1 MNYNTFINKDL
12 RKRSIPTEKH
22 HPRLR
27 WGLFAIG
34 CIAIGA
40 VIAHTPD
47 SDVNAENNTTNSV
60 RTEILELQNTTTNS
74 TGFTRLKQPLALPEN
89 PLAPVEISHSESKLN
104 QWENIRIK
112 SGDSLS
118 SLFGRTNIHASQL
131 IELMDIKSV
140 KEHLV
145 KIHPGEQIKLDH
157 DFNGQLL
164 GLHYDIDFKKS
175 LMVER
180 IDGRLQ
186 STIIEHDIDARPH
199 HATGII
205 NDSLFLA
212 AQAAGLSD
220 NMTMEL
226 AAIFGWDIDFVL
238 DIRKG
243 DSFSVVYEQIYKNG
257 NLIKDG
263 NILAAEFNNQGKS
276 YRAVRYKDPKTNKVA
291 YFTEDGKNLRKAFLR
306 SPVKFSHISSKFTTK
321 RYHPVLHKYRSHKG
335 IDYAA
340 RRGTPIRSSGEGK
353 IIFRGKKG
361 GYGNVVII
369 KHGSRYSTLYAHLS
383 KFDRKARSGQRVK
396 QGQII
401 GYVGSSG
408 LATGPHLH
416 YEFRVNGVHRNPL
429 TVRFPSAKSISKQH
443 LASFRADTSNLFAQL
458 DVLNRNQLAL
468 NQ

>member
-12 RKRSIPTEKH
+12 RKRNISTEKH
-22 HPRLR
+22 HPVLR
-27 WGLFAIG
+27 WGLFAVG

-40 VIAHTPD
+40 VIANTGD
-47 SDVNAENNTTNSV
+47 SDTKNTLQTELLNINESVN
-60 RTEILELQNTTTNS
+60 NS
-74 TGFTRLKQPLALPEN
+74 TDFTRLSQPLALPEN
-89 PLAPVEISHSESKLN
+89 PLTPVEISHTENKFTN
-104 QWENIRIK
+104 WENITVK
-112 SGDSLS
+112 AGDSLS
-118 SLFGRTNIHASQL
+118 EIFGRIDINASQL
-131 IELMDIKSV
+131 AELMKISSAK
-140 KEHLV
+140 KHLL
-145 KIHPGEQIKLDH
+145 KIMPGEQIQLDH

-164 GLHYDIDFKKS
+164 GLHYDIDFKTS
-175 LMVER
+175 LLVER
-180 IDGRLQ
+180 SPAGLA
-186 STIIEHDIDARPH
+186 STIIEHNIDARPH
-199 HATGII
+199 HATGVI
-205 NDSLFLA
+205 NDSLFIA
-212 AQAAGLSD
+212 AQEAGLTD

-226 AAIFGWDIDFVL
+226 AGIFGWDIDFVL

-243 DSFSVVYEQIYKNG
+243 DSFSLVYEEIYKNG
-257 NLIKDG
+257 KKIKDG
-263 NILAAEFNNQGKS
+263 NILAAEFINRGKS
-276 YRAVRYKDPKTNKVA
+276 FRAVRYEDPKTKKIA
-291 YFTEDGKNLRKAFLR
+291 YFSENGKNLRKAFLR
-306 SPVKFSHISSKFTTK
+306 SPVKFSYISSKFSNK

-353 IIFRGKKG
+353 VIFRGKKG

-383 KFDRKARSGQRVK
+383 KFDRKARRWSKVK

-443 LASFRADTSNLFAQL
+443 LASFRADTTHLFAQL

>member
-12 RKRSIPTEKH
+12 RKRNISTEKH
-22 HPRLR
+22 HPVLR
-27 WGLFAIG
+27 WGLFAAG

-40 VIAHTPD
+40 VIANTGD
-47 SDVNAENNTTNSV
+47 SDPDNTLQTELLNINESVN
-60 RTEILELQNTTTNS
+60 NS
-74 TGFTRLKQPLALPEN
+74 TDFTRLSQPLALPEN
-89 PLAPVEISHSESKLN
+89 PLTPVEISHTENKFTN
-104 QWENIRIK
+104 WENITVK

-118 SLFGRTNIHASQL
+118 GIFGRIDINASQL
-131 IELMDIKSV
+131 AELMKISSV
-140 KEHLV
+140 KKHLL
-145 KIHPGEQIKLDH
+145 KIMPGEQIQLDH

-164 GLHYDIDFKKS
+164 GLHYDIDFKTS
-175 LMVER
+175 LLVER
-180 IDGRLQ
+180 SPAGLA
-186 STIIEHDIDARPH
+186 STIIEHNIDARPH

-212 AQAAGLSD
+212 AQEAGLTD

-226 AAIFGWDIDFVL
+226 AGIFGWDIDFVL

-243 DSFSVVYEQIYKNG
+243 DSFSLVYEEIYKNG
-257 NLIKDG
+257 KKIKDG
-263 NILAAEFNNQGKS
+263 NILAAEFINRGKS
-276 YRAVRYKDPKTNKVA
+276 FRAVRYEDPKTKKTA
-291 YFTEDGKNLRKAFLR
+291 YFSESGKNLRKAFLR
-306 SPVKFSHISSKFTTK
+306 SPVKFSYISSKFSNK

-353 IIFRGKKG
+353 VIFRGKKG

-383 KFDRKARSGQRVK
+383 KFNRKARRWSKVK

-443 LASFRADTSNLFAQL
+443 LASFRADTTHLFAQL

>member
-12 RKRSIPTEKH
+12 RKRPVSANRS

-27 WGLFAIG
+27 WGLFSIG

-47 SDVNAENNTTNSV
+47 SDTESGIQAELI
-60 RTEILELQNTTTNS
+60 EIQTPELNS
-74 TGFTRLKQPLALPEN
+74 TVFERLHQPLALPEN
-89 PLAPVEISHSESKLN
+89 PLAPVEISHEENKLK
-104 QWENIRIK
+104 QWSSVRIK
-112 SGDSLS
+112 PGDSLS
-118 SLFGRTNIHASQL
+118 SIFDRTEINPGQL
-131 IELMDIKSV
+131 IELLKIKTA
-140 KEHLV
+140 KQHLL
-145 KIHPGEQIKLDH
+145 KIHPGEEIKIDH
-157 DFNGQLL
+157 DFNGELL
-164 GLHYDIDFKKS
+164 GLYYDIDFEQS
-175 LMVER
+175 LLVER
-180 IDGRLQ
+180 KNGQLE
-186 STIIEHDIDARPH
+186 STLIKHDIDARPQ
-199 HATGII
+199 HATGEIT
-205 NDSLFLA
+205 DSLFVA
-212 AQAAGLSD
+212 AQEAGLSD

-243 DSFSVVYEQIYKNG
+243 DSFSLVYEHIYKNG
-257 NLIKDG
+257 TKVKDG
-263 NILAAEFNNQGKS
+263 NILAAEFINKGKS
-276 YRAVRYKDPKTNKVA
+276 YRAVRYQDPKTKKTA
-291 YFTEDGKNLRKAFLR
+291 YYTEEGRNLRKAFLR
-306 SPVKFSHISSKFTTK
+306 SPVKFSYISSKFTNK

-353 IIFRGKKG
+353 VVFRGKKG

-383 KFDRKARSGQRVK
+383 KFNRKIRSGSRVK

-429 TVRFPSAKSISKQH
+429 TVKFPSAKSISKQH
-443 LASFRADTSNLFAQL
+443 LASFKQETSQLFAQL
-458 DVLNRNQLAL
+458 AVLNRNQLAL

>member
-1 MNYNTFINKDL
+1 VNYNTFINKDF
-12 RKRSIPTEKH
+12 RKRPVKVSKS
-22 HPRLR
+22 HPGLR
-27 WGLFAIG
+27 WSLFTAG

-47 SDVNAENNTTNSV
+47 EEENTDIQAELI
-60 RTEILELQNTTTNS
+60 EIQSPDDNS
-74 TGFTRLKQPLALPEN
+74 TAFKRLHQPLALPEN
-89 PLAPVEISHSESKLN
+89 PLEPVEVSKDENKLK
-104 QWENIRIK
+104 QWQSIEVK

-118 SLFGRTNIHASQL
+118 SIFDRAEIKPSQL
-131 IELMDIKSV
+131 VELLKIKTV
-140 KEHLV
+140 KQQLL
-145 KIHPGEQIKLDH
+145 KIHPGEDIKIDH

-164 GLHYDIDFKKS
+164 GLHYDISFEQS

-180 IDGRLQ
+180 KEGQLV
-186 STIIEHDIDARPH
+186 STIIQHDIDARPT
-199 HATGII
+199 HATGMIE
-205 NDSLFLA
+205 DSLFLA
-212 AQAAGLSD
+212 AQQAGLTD

-243 DSFSVVYEQIYKNG
+243 DSFSLIYEEIFKDGQKV
-257 NLIKDG
+257 KDG
-263 NILAAEFNNQGKS
+263 NILAAEFINKGKS
-276 YRAVRYKDPKTNKVA
+276 FRAVRYQDPKTKKIA
-291 YFTEDGKNLRKAFLR
+291 YYSEEGRNLRKAFLR
-306 SPVKFSHISSKFTTK
+306 SPVKFSYISSKFTK
-321 RYHPVLHKYRSHKG
+321 RRYHPVLHKYRSHKG

-353 IIFRGKKG
+353 VVFRGKKG

-383 KFDRKARSGQRVK
+383 KFNRKIRTGRKVK
-396 QGQII
+396 QGQVI

-443 LASFRADTSNLFAQL
+443 LTGFKQDTSQLFAQL
-458 DVLNRNQLAL
+458 GVINRNQLAL

>member
-1 MNYNTFINKDL
+1 VNYNTFINKDL
-12 RKRSIPTEKH
+12 RKRNISTEKH
-22 HPRLR
+22 HPVLR
-27 WGLFAIG
+27 WGLFAAG

-40 VIAHTPD
+40 VIANTGD
-47 SDVNAENNTTNSV
+47 SETNDSVQAELLNINDTKS
-60 RTEILELQNTTTNS
+60 TNS
-74 TGFTRLKQPLALPEN
+74 TEFTRLSQPLALPEN
-89 PLAPVEISHSESKLN
+89 PLVPVEVSHTENKFKN
-104 QWENIRIK
+104 WENITVK
-112 SGDSLS
+112 PGDSLS
-118 SLFGRTNIHASQL
+118 GIFGQADINASQL
-131 IELMDIKSV
+131 AELMNIKSA
-140 KEHLV
+140 KKHLL
-145 KIHPGEQIKLDH
+145 KIIPGEKIQLDH
-157 DFNGQLL
+157 DYNGQLL
-164 GLHYDIDFKKS
+164 GLHYDIDFKTS
-175 LMVER
+175 LLVER
-180 IDGRLQ
+180 SGAGLQ
-186 STIIEHDIDARPH
+186 STIIEHNIDARPH
-199 HATGII
+199 HVTGTI

-212 AQAAGLSD
+212 AQNAGLTD

-226 AAIFGWDIDFVL
+226 AGIFGWDIDFVL
-238 DIRKG
+238 DIREG
-243 DSFSVVYEQIYKNG
+243 DSFSLVYEEIYKNG
-257 NLIKDG
+257 QKIKDG
-263 NILAAEFNNQGKS
+263 NILAAEFINRGKS
-276 YRAVRYKDPKTNKVA
+276 FRAVRYEDPKTKKIA
-291 YFTEDGKNLRKAFLR
+291 YFSEDGKNLRKAFLR
-306 SPVKFSHISSKFTTK
+306 SPVKFSYISSKFTNK

-383 KFDRKARSGQRVK
+383 KFDRKARYGRKVK

-429 TVRFPSAKSISKQH
+429 TVRFPSAKPISKQH
-443 LASFRADTSNLFAQL
+443 LASFRADTSHLFAQL

>member
-12 RKRSIPTEKH
+12 RKRNISTDKH
-22 HPRLR
+22 HPVLR

-34 CIAIGA
+34 CITLGA
-40 VIAHTPD
+40 VIANTGD
-47 SDVNAENNTTNSV
+47 SDKKEDIQTELLNINTPVN
-60 RTEILELQNTTTNS
+60 NS
-74 TGFTRLKQPLALPEN
+74 TEFTRLSQPLALPEN
-89 PLAPVEISHSESKLN
+89 PLTPVEISHTENKFTN
-104 QWENIRIK
+104 WENITVK

-118 SLFGRTNIHASQL
+118 GIFGRVDINANQL
-131 IELMDIKSV
+131 AELMKISSV
-140 KEHLV
+140 KKHLL
-145 KIHPGEQIKLDH
+145 KIMPGEQIQLDH

-164 GLHYDIDFKKS
+164 GLHYDIDFKTS
-175 LMVER
+175 LLVER
-180 IDGRLQ
+180 SPAGLE
-186 STIIEHDIDARPH
+186 STIIEHNIDSRPQH
-199 HATGII
+199 TSGTI

-212 AQAAGLSD
+212 AQNAGLTD

-226 AAIFGWDIDFVL
+226 AGIFGWDIDFVL

-243 DSFSVVYEQIYKNG
+243 DSFSLVYEEIYKNG
-257 NLIKDG
+257 QKIKDG
-263 NILAAEFNNQGKS
+263 NILAAEFINRGKS
-276 YRAVRYKDPKTNKVA
+276 YRAVRYEDPKTKKIA
-291 YFTEDGKNLRKAFLR
+291 YFSENGKNLRKAFLR
-306 SPVKFSHISSKFTTK
+306 SPVNFSYISSKFTSR

-353 IIFRGKKG
+353 VVFRGKKG

-383 KFDRKARSGQRVK
+383 KFNRKARRGRKVK
-396 QGQII
+396 QGQVI

-443 LASFRADTSNLFAQL
+443 LASFRADTTHLFAQL

>member
-12 RKRSIPTEKH
+12 RKRNISTDKH
-22 HPRLR
+22 HPVLR

-34 CIAIGA
+34 CITLGA
-40 VIAHTPD
+40 VIANTGD
-47 SDVNAENNTTNSV
+47 SDKKEDIQTELLNINTPVN
-60 RTEILELQNTTTNS
+60 NS
-74 TGFTRLKQPLALPEN
+74 TEFTRLSQPLALPEN
-89 PLAPVEISHSESKLN
+89 PLTPVEISHTENKFTN
-104 QWENIRIK
+104 WENITVK

-118 SLFGRTNIHASQL
+118 GIFGRVDINANQL
-131 IELMDIKSV
+131 AELMKISSV
-140 KEHLV
+140 KKHLL
-145 KIHPGEQIKLDH
+145 KIMPGEQIQLDH

-164 GLHYDIDFKKS
+164 GLHYDIDFKTS
-175 LMVER
+175 LLVER
-180 IDGRLQ
+180 SPAGLE
-186 STIIEHDIDARPH
+186 STIIEHNIDARPQH
-199 HATGII
+199 TSGTI

-212 AQAAGLSD
+212 AQNAGLTD

-226 AAIFGWDIDFVL
+226 AGIFGWDIDFVL

-243 DSFSVVYEQIYKNG
+243 DSFSLVYEEIYKNG
-257 NLIKDG
+257 QKIKDG
-263 NILAAEFNNQGKS
+263 NILAAEFINRGKS
-276 YRAVRYKDPKTNKVA
+276 YRAVRYEDPKTKKIA
-291 YFTEDGKNLRKAFLR
+291 YFSENGKNLRKAFLR
-306 SPVKFSHISSKFTTK
+306 SPVNFSYISSKFTSR

-353 IIFRGKKG
+353 VVFRGKKG

-383 KFDRKARSGQRVK
+383 KFNRKARRGRKVK
-396 QGQII
+396 QGQVI

-443 LASFRADTSNLFAQL
+443 LASFRADTTHLFAQL

>member
-12 RKRSIPTEKH
+12 RKRNISTEKH
-22 HPRLR
+22 HPVLR
-27 WGLFAIG
+27 WGLFAAG

-40 VIAHTPD
+40 VIANTGD
-47 SDVNAENNTTNSV
+47 SATDDTLQTELLNINESTN
-60 RTEILELQNTTTNS
+60 NS
-74 TGFTRLKQPLALPEN
+74 TDFTRLSQPLALPEN
-89 PLAPVEISHSESKLN
+89 PLTPVEISHTESKFTN
-104 QWENIRIK
+104 WESITVK

-118 SLFGRTNIHASQL
+118 GIFGRLDINASQL
-131 IELMDIKSV
+131 AELMKISSV
-140 KEHLV
+140 KKHLL
-145 KIHPGEQIKLDH
+145 KIMPGEQIKLDH

-164 GLHYDIDFKKS
+164 GLHYDIDFKTS
-175 LMVER
+175 LLVER
-180 IDGRLQ
+180 SPAGLA
-186 STIIEHDIDARPH
+186 STIIEHNIEARPH

-212 AQAAGLSD
+212 AQEAGLTD

-226 AAIFGWDIDFVL
+226 AGIFGWDIDFVL

-243 DSFSVVYEQIYKNG
+243 DSFSLVYEEIYKNG
-257 NLIKDG
+257 KKIKDG
-263 NILAAEFNNQGKS
+263 NILAAEFINRGKS
-276 YRAVRYKDPKTNKVA
+276 FRAVRYEDPNTKKTA
-291 YFTEDGKNLRKAFLR
+291 YFSENGTNLRKAFLR
-306 SPVKFSHISSKFTTK
+306 SPVKFSYISSKFSNK

-353 IIFRGKKG
+353 VIFRGKKG

-383 KFDRKARSGQRVK
+383 KFDRKASRWSKVK

-443 LASFRADTSNLFAQL
+443 LASFRADTTHLFAQL

>member
-12 RKRSIPTEKH
+12 RKRNISTEKH
-22 HPRLR
+22 HPVLR
-27 WGLFAIG
+27 WGLFAAG

-40 VIAHTPD
+40 VIANTGD
-47 SDVNAENNTTNSV
+47 SDPDNTLQTELLNINESVN
-60 RTEILELQNTTTNS
+60 NS
-74 TGFTRLKQPLALPEN
+74 TDFTRLSQPLALPEN
-89 PLAPVEISHSESKLN
+89 PLTPVEISHTENKFTS
-104 QWENIRIK
+104 WENITVK

-118 SLFGRTNIHASQL
+118 GIFGRIDINASQL
-131 IELMDIKSV
+131 AELMKISSV
-140 KEHLV
+140 KKHLL
-145 KIHPGEQIKLDH
+145 KIIPGEQIQLDH

-164 GLHYDIDFKKS
+164 GLHYDIDFKTS
-175 LMVER
+175 LLVER
-180 IDGRLQ
+180 SPAGLA
-186 STIIEHDIDARPH
+186 STIIEHNIDARPH

-212 AQAAGLSD
+212 AQEAGLTD

-226 AAIFGWDIDFVL
+226 AGIFGWDIDFVL

-243 DSFSVVYEQIYKNG
+243 DSFSLVYEEIYKNG
-257 NLIKDG
+257 KKIKDG
-263 NILAAEFNNQGKS
+263 NILAAEFINRGKS
-276 YRAVRYKDPKTNKVA
+276 FRAVRYEDPKTKKTA
-291 YFTEDGKNLRKAFLR
+291 YFSESGKNLRKAFLR
-306 SPVKFSHISSKFTTK
+306 SPVKFSYISSKFSNK

-353 IIFRGKKG
+353 VIFRGKKG

-383 KFDRKARSGQRVK
+383 KFNRKARRWSKVK

-443 LASFRADTSNLFAQL
+443 LASFRADTTHLFAQL

>member
-1 MNYNTFINKDL
+1 MNYNTFINKDF
-12 RKRSIPTEKH
+12 RKRHISENKT

-27 WGLFAIG
+27 WGLFLTG

-47 SDVNAENNTTNSV
+47 SEPENDIKAEL
-60 RTEILELQNTTTNS
+60 IELHSDEPTQNRIA
-74 TGFTRLKQPLALPEN
+74 FQRLHQPLALPEN
-89 PLAPVEISHSESKLN
+89 PLAPVEISET
-104 QWENIRIK
+104 ENK
-112 SGDSLS
+112 FKHWDNVKVQSGDSLS
-118 SLFGRTNIHASQL
+118 SIFERNDISPSQVV
-131 IELMDIKSV
+131 ELMSIKTA
-140 KEHLV
+140 KTHLV
-145 KIHPGEQIKLDH
+145 KIHPGENLKIDH
-157 DFNGQLL
+157 DYNGTLL
-164 GLHYDIDFKKS
+164 GLYYDLDFDKS
-175 LMVER
+175 LLVER
-180 IDGRLQ
+180 VDNRLE
-186 STIIEHDIDARPH
+186 STIIQHDIAVRPKH
-199 HATGII
+199 VTGTITE
-205 NDSLFLA
+205 SLFLGA
-212 AQAAGLSD
+212 REAGLTD

-243 DSFSVVYEQIYKNG
+243 DSFSLIYEEIYKNG
-257 NLIKDG
+257 NKVKDG
-263 NILAAEFNNQGKS
+263 NILAAEFINQGKS
-276 YRAVRYKDPKTNKVA
+276 YRAVRYEDPKTKTVA
-291 YFTEDGKNLRKAFLR
+291 YYTEDGKNLRKAFLR
-306 SPVKFSHISSKFTTK
+306 SPVKFSYISSKFTNR

-340 RRGTPIRSSGEGK
+340 RRGTPVRSSGEGK
-353 IIFRGKKG
+353 VIFRGKKG

-383 KFDRKARSGQRVK
+383 KFNRKIRTGRYVK
-396 QGQII
+396 QGQVI
-401 GYVGSSG
+401 GYVGSTG

-443 LASFRADTSNLFAQL
+443 LASFKHDTYQLFTQL

>member
-1 MNYNTFINKDL
+1 VNYNTFINKDL
-12 RKRSIPTEKH
+12 RKRNISTEKH
-22 HPRLR
+22 HPVLR
-27 WGLFAIG
+27 WGLFAAG

-40 VIAHTPD
+40 VIANTGD
-47 SDVNAENNTTNSV
+47 SDPDNTLQTELLNINESVN
-60 RTEILELQNTTTNS
+60 NS
-74 TGFTRLKQPLALPEN
+74 TDFTRLSQPLALPEN
-89 PLAPVEISHSESKLN
+89 PLTPVEISHTENKFTN
-104 QWENIRIK
+104 WENITVK

-118 SLFGRTNIHASQL
+118 GIFGRIDINASQL
-131 IELMDIKSV
+131 AELMKISSV
-140 KEHLV
+140 KKHLL
-145 KIHPGEQIKLDH
+145 KIMPGEQIQLDH

-164 GLHYDIDFKKS
+164 GLHYDIDFKTS
-175 LMVER
+175 LLVER
-180 IDGRLQ
+180 SPAGLA
-186 STIIEHDIDARPH
+186 STIIEHNIDARPH

-212 AQAAGLSD
+212 AQEAGLTD

-226 AAIFGWDIDFVL
+226 AGIFGWDIDFVL

-243 DSFSVVYEQIYKNG
+243 DSFSLVYEEIYKNG
-257 NLIKDG
+257 KKIKDG
-263 NILAAEFNNQGKS
+263 NILAAEFINRGKS
-276 YRAVRYKDPKTNKVA
+276 FRAVRYEDPKTKKTA
-291 YFTEDGKNLRKAFLR
+291 YFSESGKNLRKAFLR
-306 SPVKFSHISSKFTTK
+306 SPVKFSYISSKFSNK

-353 IIFRGKKG
+353 VIFRGKKG

-383 KFDRKARSGQRVK
+383 KFNRKARRWSKVK

-443 LASFRADTSNLFAQL
+443 LASFRADTTHLFAQL